1 MLSPKTPKI
10 VIIVQARMGSTRLPG
25 KSMKPIAGKPMLGY
39 VIERLRHSRQAQAL
53 VVATTTEPQDQPI
66 ADFCDS
72 MGVECF
78 RGHPEDLLD
87 RYKKAADL
95 TQATVIV
102 RVTGDCPLIDSAI
115 VDKVI
120 GRYLEIKPDYA
131 SNTLER
137 TYPRGMDVEVFSKDA
152 LDRAYAEAEWTA
164 EREHVT
170 PYIYHHPDEFR
181 LENVSLDK
189 DQSHLRLTVD
199 TSEDFKLIS
208 LIIESLKNRHPNF
221 TLDDILNEI
230 KKHPEWIDINAEI
243 RQKRLNER

>member
-25 KSMKPIAGKPMLGY
+25 KSMKLIAGKPMLGY
-39 VIERLRHSRQAQAL
+39 VLERLQRCNYAQAL
-53 VVATTTEPQDQPI
+53 VVATTTKPQDQPI
-66 ADFCDS
+66 VDFCAS

-102 RVTGDCPLIDSAI
+102 RVTGDCPLIDPAI
-115 VDKVI
+115 VDRVI
-120 GRYLEIKPDYA
+120 SRYLEKTPNIDYV

-137 TYPRGMDVEVFSKDA
+137 THPRGMDVEVFSKEA
-152 LDRAYAEAEWTA
+152 LDKAYEEAEWTA

-181 LENVSLDK
+181 LDNVSLDK

-199 TSEDFKLIS
+199 TPEDFKLVT
-208 LIIESLKNRHPNF
+208 LIIESLKPNF
-221 TLDDILNEI
+221 TLDNIINEI
-230 KKHPEWIDINAEI
+230 QKHPEWITINAEI
-243 RQKRLNER
+243 RQKRLNDR